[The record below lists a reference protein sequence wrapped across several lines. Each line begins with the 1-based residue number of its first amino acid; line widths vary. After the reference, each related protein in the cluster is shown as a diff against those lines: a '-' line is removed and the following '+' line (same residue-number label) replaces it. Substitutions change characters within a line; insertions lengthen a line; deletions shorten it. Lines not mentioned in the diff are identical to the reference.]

1 MFKRLKKQY
10 QESNKKV
17 FIIYL
22 LLRIYVITVMILQ
35 IFNKNWDS
43 VFYCVLTL
51 FLFTLPQFVS
61 KSFKIA
67 LPGFLEIIIYLFI
80 FAAEMLGE
88 LANFYNNVS
97 NWDTMLHTVNGFL
110 CAAIGFA
117 LIDILNKSNKVKTHM
132 TPIFVTFV
140 SFCFSMTV
148 GACWEIIEYSCDMIS
163 KSDMQ
168 KDKLVTN
175 ISTVYLNPEGANK
188 AVQVND
194 IKYTI
199 IWYDTDGDGVADESI
214 TINGGYLDIG
224 IHDTMKDI
232 IVNLIGA
239 VVFSIFGFLYIKN
252 REKYAFLENLMPTLK
267 DEKLV
272 IESKNINNVENEE
285 KNIDSSNKM

>member
-43 VFYCVLTL
+43 VFYCALTL

-61 KSFKIA
+61 KSFKIT
-67 LPGFLEIIIYLFI
+67 LPSFLEIIIYLFI

-188 AVQVND
+188 AIQVNN

-199 IWYDTDGDGVADESI
+199 IWYDTDGDGIADESV

-239 VVFSIFGFLYIKN
+239 VVFSIFGYLYIKN

-267 DEKLV
+267 EEANNSDKTNDV
-272 IESKNINNVENEE
+272 IDKKEE
-285 KNIDSSNKM
+285 KDIDSDNKI